1 MLQAASTEVVH
12 TAQVQLQALQVRR
25 EMLSSQYQ
33 QALAERGHV
42 SQERMNAQARG
53 DTKMVQEFDAT
64 IDRLGT
70 RVRQLE
76 KSVADADRAVDEAMK
91 ALPADESVVMI
102 PGAMAPPLPAEV
114 FTSAPP
120 PFELGQ
126 MLQAQRVQFQRMMAA
141 EAVGFALVAALLWR
155 FGFARGKR
163 AAQSPDALKAAQQ
176 GDDRMQQAIDAI
188 AIEVERLSE
197 GQRFVNNLLT
207 TRRPER
213 ETLPKA
219 SRKGNTP
226 SDGSHIT
233 PH

>member
-1 MLQAASTEVVH
+1 MPQPAARTADVIHLQT
-12 TAQVQLQALQVRR
+12 TQLQSLQVRR

-33 QALAERGHV
+33 QALAERGHI

-91 ALPADESVVMI
+91 NAPITTEEIAV
-102 PGAMAPPLPAEV
+102 APPPAEM

-120 PFELGQ
+120 PFDPGEL
-126 MLQAQRVQFQRMMAA
+126 LASQRVQFQKMMVA
-141 EAVGFALVAALLWR
+141 EGVGLALIAALLYR
-155 FGFARGKR
+155 FGIARGKR
-163 AAQSPDALKAAQQ
+163 LAARVAQQ
-176 GDDRMQQAIDAI
+176 PADASAAERMQQAVDAI

-197 GQRFVNNLLT
+197 GQRFVNNLLS

-213 ETLPKA
+213 EALPVTPKKV
-219 SRKGNTP
+219 STP
-226 SDGSHIT
+226 SDGTRIT